1 MSSFESMNF
10 FSENPI
16 QEFVGAGFEK
26 YRPHWKWERNL
37 ANASF
42 YYIADGELK
51 FENASFSFTAN
62 KGDIVFLGK
71 KDIAT
76 IHNVTASYS
85 SLYYIAFNYNEDAS
99 LPLSTH
105 YRQTP
110 YIHLFKDIL
119 DAHRSMAPYSNL
131 KIVSLFHKLLYSL
144 LLDSL
149 KTKDDYLL
157 KSRVTAAAEYI
168 NINYYKNITMEQLC
182 KITGYSSAHLRR
194 LFTKTFGTSPQ
205 TYILDKRIEIA
216 KEMLLDIPEKTVD
229 EIADLLG
236 MSSTSYF
243 CKLFRAKTG
252 ISPTQYR
259 NHNNQN
265 P

>member
-1 MSSFESMNF
+1 MNVFENMDF
-10 FSENPI
+10 FYENPI
-16 QEFVGAGFEK
+16 REFVGAGFEK

-37 ANASF
+37 TNASF
-42 YYIADGELK
+42 YYIADGVLE
-51 FENASFSFTAN
+51 FEYGSFSFTAN
-62 KGDIVFLGK
+62 KGDVVFLGK
-71 KDIAT
+71 KDVAT
-76 IHNVTASYS
+76 IHNTTDQYS
-85 SLYYIAFNYNEDAS
+85 SLYYIAFNYEES
-99 LPLSTH
+99 SPIPLSTH

-119 DAHRSMAPYSNL
+119 DAHRSMAPYSSL
-131 KIVSLFHKLLYSL
+131 KIMSLFHRLLYSL

-149 KTKDDYLL
+149 KTKEEYIST
-157 KSRVTAAAEYI
+157 SRINAAAEYI
-168 NINYYKNITMEQLC
+168 NINYYKNITIEQLC
-182 KITGYSSAHLRR
+182 KITGYSPAHLRR

-205 TYILDKRIEIA
+205 SYILDKRIEIA

-252 ISPTQYR
+252 VSPTQYKK
-259 NHNNQN
+259 NNN
-265 P
+265 LGS